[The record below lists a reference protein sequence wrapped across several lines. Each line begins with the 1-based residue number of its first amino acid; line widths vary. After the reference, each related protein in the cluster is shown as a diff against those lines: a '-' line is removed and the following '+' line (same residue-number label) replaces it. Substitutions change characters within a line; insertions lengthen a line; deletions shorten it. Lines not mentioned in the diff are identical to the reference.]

1 MTDKIEDEKLLSEE
15 EFSSNGCESGYSET
29 AFRLDSLP
37 AQESAYADS
46 RLKKKKFVKRL
57 GWSAYL
63 GVNPTSYQ
71 YSETPS
77 QFFMDPQRW
86 KNCEANESRWVM
98 RIDEEF
104 NDFVVIKSFFKSLGG
119 DWLRLWRSRDSSGK
133 KIYFIVAVLLIIAYK
148 IDPYALLAVLLSPLG
163 LIGVILVMTYL
174 AIKWMDNDHK
184 YHRLALSGLNE
195 FHFSR
200 KTGKVVAPW
209 GEFPFYE
216 FDAYIAREVSLLG
229 DHKYSLRI
237 IHRYRNNSRSP
248 SSSQPLDFIVKLD
261 GGVAEH
267 QAAWD
272 MLCCYMDV
280 TQPLPDIPQLEP
292 FRDLDFTTRLHDKE
306 GKRTVESTHWQNFY
320 KQVSW
325 KELEEAR
332 ASHRLVV
339 KNTKWKGRENLM
351 VSLVPNYLAVEE
363 ELNLEIKSDGT
374 P

>member
-1 MTDKIEDEKLLSEE
+1 MADKIKDDTLLSEIE
-15 EFSSNGCESGYSET
+15 CSSDGFESCYSKT
-29 AFRLDSLP
+29 AFRLDSIP
-37 AQESAYADS
+37 SQESVFADY
-46 RLKKKKFVKRL
+46 RLKKKVFVKRL

-63 GVNPTSYQ
+63 GVNPTEYQ

-77 QFFMDPQRW
+77 ELFMDPQRW
-86 KNCEANESRWVM
+86 KDCEANESRWIV

-104 NDFVVIKSFFKSLGG
+104 NDFVVIKSFFKSLGS
-119 DWLRLWRSRDSSGK
+119 DWLRLWRSRDSSDEK
-133 KIYFIVAVLLIIAYK
+133 FYFMVAVFLIIAYK
-148 IDPYALLAVLLSPLG
+148 IDPYALLAIVLSPLG
-163 LIGVILVMTYL
+163 LIGVIVVVTYL

-200 KTGKVVAPW
+200 KTGKVIAPW

-216 FDAYIAREVSLLG
+216 FDAYIARKVSFLG

-237 IHRYRNNSRSP
+237 IHRYPNNSRSP
-248 SSSQPLDFIVKLD
+248 ISNQPLDFIVEVD

-272 MLCCYMDV
+272 MLCRYMDV

-306 GKRTVESTHWQNFY
+306 GKRTVASAHWQNFY
-320 KQVSW
+320 EQVSR

-332 ASHRLVV
+332 ASHRLAV

-351 VSLVPNYLAVEE
+351 ISLVPNYLAIEE